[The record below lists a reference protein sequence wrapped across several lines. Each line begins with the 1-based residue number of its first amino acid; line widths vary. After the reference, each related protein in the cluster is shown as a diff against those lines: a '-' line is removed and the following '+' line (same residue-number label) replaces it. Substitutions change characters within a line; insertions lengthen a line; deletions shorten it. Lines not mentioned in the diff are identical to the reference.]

1 MRKDDMYTRYKQG
14 EAVVDQNY
22 SYTEFFEGDK
32 YLGNM
37 LYDLDLDGKQ
47 NIDISKESE
56 NKMVVEKY
64 SQKLKAM
71 RDMVNEN
78 PFD

>member
-1 MRKDDMYTRYKQG
+1 
-14 EAVVDQNY
+14 
-22 SYTEFFEGDK
+22 
-32 YLGNM
+32 M
-37 LYDLDLDGKQ
+37 LYDLDVDGKQ

-56 NKMVVEKY
+56 NEMLVEKY
-64 SQKLKAM
+64 SQRLKVM

>member
-1 MRKDDMYTRYKQG
+1 MAFQKVRLK
-14 EAVVDQNY
+14 
-22 SYTEFFEGDK
+22 
-32 YLGNM
+32 
-37 LYDLDLDGKQ
+37 

-56 NKMVVEKY
+56 NEMLVEKY

-71 RDMVNEN
+71 RDIVNEN